1 MLVLNKVI
9 GRFNIEI
16 FACTD
21 CLFGKCV
28 LVDEVKG
35 AESTFMVA
43 IKYRRD

>member
-16 FACTD
+16 FVCID

-28 LVDEVKG
+28 FVDEVKG
-35 AESTFMVA
+35 VESIFMVV
-43 IKYRRD
+43 IKY